1 MLLGAN
7 NVFAQPGGLSNKVVK
22 FDKAKFINSVKSS
35 FDGKV
40 KGYQVVLLNGG
51 SVAAEYADGDAR
63 NKADGQAD
71 MTFNTPA
78 NIGSTAK
85 FFAGI
90 ALLKLFTTPQG
101 NPNGVSLDKQ
111 LDSKIYYYLP
121 NVWKNDIHPS
131 WKDVTFRELLQHK
144 SGVRSFTKAE
154 VDALTAKGLKKNA
167 YQYLLK
173 ELKPANRGVRKY
185 ENFNFTVLTYLIPMF
200 ADQLMLQNI
209 NKEIYEKKVSPN
221 DVYIQTRLGDAY
233 EKYLRG
239 ELFTKITP
247 NINPSCDAPNEYPK
261 QNKIFAPA
269 YKSVSDLTKGFA
281 YSERVTNGA
290 CHAQGGWYISA
301 RELAAFVANFTAS
314 ETLIPN
320 AVETKMFDD
329 DNANEMLVW
338 SFTTS
343 NKWATDNFGMDAIPY
358 MGGDH
363 DPAHATIVKL
373 PNGYH
378 AVGIVN
384 SDEMGSGTITNNIV
398 SAFQTS
404 VSF

>member
-1 MLLGAN
+1 M
-7 NVFAQPGGLSNKVVK
+7 SNKTLK

-35 FDGKV
+35 FDRKV
-40 KGYQVVLLNGG
+40 KGYQVVLLKEGQI
-51 SVAAEYADGDAR
+51 AAEYADGDAR
-63 NKADGQAD
+63 NIADGQAD
-71 MTFNTPA
+71 MTVNTPA

-85 FFAGI
+85 FFAGV
-90 ALLKLFTTPQG
+90 ALLKLFTTKQG

-111 LDSKIYYYLP
+111 LDTKIYYYLP
-121 NVWKNDIHPS
+121 DVWKNDIHPS

-144 SGVRSFTKAE
+144 SGVRSFTQAE
-154 VDALTAKGLKKNA
+154 VDALTAKGLQKNA

-185 ENFNFTVLTYLIPMF
+185 ENFNFTILTYLIPMF
-200 ADQLMLQNI
+200 SDQLMLQTI
-209 NKEIYEKKVSPN
+209 NKEIYEKKISPN
-221 DVYIQTRLGDAY
+221 DKYIQTRLGDAY

-247 NINPSCDAPNEYPK
+247 KINPSCDAPNEYPK

-269 YKSVSDLTKGFA
+269 YKSVSDATKGFA

-301 RELAAFVANFTAS
+301 RELAAFVANFTAT
-314 ETLIPN
+314 ETLVSN

-329 DNANEMLVW
+329 DKADEMLVW

-343 NKWATDNFGMDAIPY
+343 NKWVSDNFQMQAIPY

-363 DPAHATIVKL
+363 GPAHATIVKL
-373 PNGYH
+373 PGGYH

-384 SDEMGSGTITNNIV
+384 SDEMSSGTITNNIV
-398 SAFQTS
+398 NAFQAS
-404 VSF
+404 GSF